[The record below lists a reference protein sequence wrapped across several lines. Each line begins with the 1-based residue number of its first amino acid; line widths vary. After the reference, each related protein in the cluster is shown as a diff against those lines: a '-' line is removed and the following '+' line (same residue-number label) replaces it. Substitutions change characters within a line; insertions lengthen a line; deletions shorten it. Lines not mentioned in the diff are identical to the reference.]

1 MINPRN
7 LLSDEERMQLQ
18 AWGQEIDRPCWK
30 IGYFVVERM
39 KEIDAEVNKFP
50 KMTLYKEIG
59 KEVGKSA
66 ETVRG
71 YYYVCSHV
79 PKKTYKHFSAW
90 DYSFS
95 QFRRLVPICG
105 TDHNAYFRVIKEWE
119 TYCIKTGNDLTSVDG
134 LTRFLNKGK
143 NKEPQ
148 ERKWYRN
155 LLKYAEK
162 LEASPK
168 TPTCIRQ
175 LAMHITAK
183 ASKMEWE

>member
-39 KEIDAEVNKFP
+39 VEINAEVNKFP

-79 PKKTYKHFSAW
+79 PKKTFRLLGEFG
-90 DYSFS
+90 FS
-95 QFRRLVPICG
+95 QFRRMVPTCG
-105 TDHNAYFRVIKEWE
+105 ASHSCYMEKFIAWE
-119 TYCIKTGNDLTSVDG
+119 HYCVKTGNDLTSVDG
-134 LTRFLNKGK
+134 LTAFINKGK

-148 ERKWYRN
+148 ERKWYRQAI
-155 LLKYAEK
+155 KYLEK
-162 LEASPK
+162 LEASSNVP
-168 TPTCIRQ
+168 TPIRQ
-175 LAMHITAK
+175 LIMHFTARI
-183 ASKMEWE
+183 SGMEWEQ